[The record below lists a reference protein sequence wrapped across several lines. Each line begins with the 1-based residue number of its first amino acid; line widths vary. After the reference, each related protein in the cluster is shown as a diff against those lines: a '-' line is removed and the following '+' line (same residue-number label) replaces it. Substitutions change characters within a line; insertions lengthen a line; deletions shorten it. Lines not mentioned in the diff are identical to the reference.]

1 MGYTT
6 VPNDTPLYH
15 TNKSFY
21 EYHLKDNWSKPYVV
35 IDVAFCGSEIYELIK
50 VEKEGKEEIF
60 IALTVVK
67 RYKGNANQMAEIGY
81 KTDTEASGPCYYKCP
96 KKFLR
101 ASTCTEKHAVDWRN
115 RCLSLTSSD
124 KRKEDKKMRSFYK
137 SLPRGSVIE
146 MLSGKKVV
154 LCYHYSSTRFTAR
167 KLDDEDPTLYGW
179 KYKEIKCVLSQPQE
193 ENAVA

>member
-6 VPNDTPLYH
+6 VPNDTSLYN

-21 EYHLKDNWSKPYVV
+21 EYHLKGNWSKPYVV

-60 IALTVVK
+60 ISLTVIK
-67 RYKGNANQMAEIGY
+67 RYKGNANEMAEIGY

-101 ASTCTEKHAVDWRN
+101 ASTCTDKHAIDWRN
-115 RCLSLTSSD
+115 HCLSLTSSE
-124 KRKEDKKMRSFYK
+124 KRKKDKDMKIFYK
-137 SLPRGSVIE
+137 SLQHGSVIE
-146 MLSGKKVV
+146 MLGGRKVV
-154 LCYHYSSTRFTAR
+154 LCYHLSSSRFAA
-167 KLDDEDPTLYGW
+167 KQLNDEDQKIYGW
-179 KYKEIKCVLSQPQE
+179 KYKDIKSVVSQPLPE
-193 ENAVA
+193 EVAA